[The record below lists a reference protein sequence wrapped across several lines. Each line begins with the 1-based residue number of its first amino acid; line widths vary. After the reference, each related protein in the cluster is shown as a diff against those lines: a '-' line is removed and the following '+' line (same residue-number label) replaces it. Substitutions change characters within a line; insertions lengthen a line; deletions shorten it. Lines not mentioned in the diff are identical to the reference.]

1 MLTVAKIKASK
12 PREKPYKVFDERGLY
27 LLLNPN
33 KSRWWR
39 FKYRYGNKEK
49 LLSLGTY
56 PDTSLK
62 QARNKRDLARQL
74 LDKNIDPSARRSS
87 ARATQADTF
96 AGIAQEWLDMSS
108 APKSGGLS
116 PSTVRQLDQ
125 RLKKHVLPYIGGLP
139 IADITASDVLAL
151 LRRIESKG
159 LHETA
164 HRVRALCSRVFK
176 YAVITGRAS
185 HDVAADLKG
194 ALSPVK
200 STHFAAITEPREIG
214 ALMRAI
220 DGYEGHPSV
229 TFALRLA
236 PLLFVRPGELRGAQW
251 IEFDLDS
258 AEWRIP
264 DGRMKMGRLHIVPL
278 AKQAV
283 SILTDLRAVNGSGR
297 YLFPSL
303 RSKDRTISEN
313 TLNAAL
319 RRLGYPKEQMT
330 AHGFRTMAS
339 TRLNELGYDPDVIE
353 LQLAHTDSNKI
364 RAAYNRATKL
374 AERRKLMQGWADY
387 LYGLRSG
394 AGAEIAP
401 IRIKVRQ
408 GS

>member
-27 LLLNPN
+27 LLVNPN

-116 PSTVRQLDQ
+116 PSTVRQLDR
-125 RLKKHVLPYIGGLP
+125 RLKKHVLPYIGGLS

-185 HDVAADLKG
+185 HDVATDLKG

-387 LYGLRSG
+387 LDGLKADSG
-394 AGAEIAP
+394 SKLTELRRGAA
-401 IRIKVRQ
+401 
-408 GS
+408 